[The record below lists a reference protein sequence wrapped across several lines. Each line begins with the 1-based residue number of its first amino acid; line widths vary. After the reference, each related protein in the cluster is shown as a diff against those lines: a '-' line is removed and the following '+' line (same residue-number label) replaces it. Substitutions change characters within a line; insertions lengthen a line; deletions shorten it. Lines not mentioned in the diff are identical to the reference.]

1 MTKVVQVSPAPLMPL
16 QEAHIREFLA
26 QGVITRVSASGKADG
41 FELHVHIS
49 GAVGALVNARG
60 IVRTFSSLN
69 TLAGLV
75 KRLGGEEFNV
85 VIGGFSTIEPTAPAS
100 KKSNQTK
107 NSQGTNGNK

>member
-1 MTKVVQVSPAPLMPL
+1 MTKVVQASPASLMPL

-26 QGVITRVSASGKADG
+26 QGVITRVTASGKPDG
-41 FELHVHIS
+41 FELQVHIG
-49 GAVGALVNARG
+49 GAIGVLVNARG

-85 VIGGFSTIEPTAPAS
+85 VIGGFSTNESAAPVS
-100 KKSNQTK
+100 KKSNQT
-107 NSQGTNGNK
+107 